1 MNIPAT
7 TTIKNFG
14 RNKMEI
20 IFNKNCVETKQI
32 DGEPCILIKELIE
45 LAGVHFTQ
53 IYQKLRNKYS
63 LHKYLRGGSRNRC
76 ITLEGCIKVLES
88 FREPN
93 DALINEIKNT
103 LERFDIKEPEF
114 EKKIPAEQLIDLEM
128 KRLDNEKL
136 DFKKLEE
143 KIGKLEDN
151 LNFSNISTKQ
161 YIGFL
166 EDKIFTI
173 DDKISD
179 IENNLGQLNDKPN
192 QKDTSFRTLLKE
204 CIKEII
210 REELTNE

>member
-1 MNIPAT
+1 
-7 TTIKNFG
+7 
-14 RNKMEI
+14 MEI
-20 IFNKNCVETKQI
+20 IFNKNCVETI
-32 DGEPCILIKELIE
+32 EIFGEPCIKITELIE

-53 IYQKLRNKYS
+53 IYQKLRKKYS

-93 DALINEIKNT
+93 DTLINEIKKT
-103 LERFDIKEPEF
+103 QERFDVKEPAF

-136 DFKKLEE
+136 DFDDLKQRVETLGN
-143 KIGKLEDN
+143 KINDIEVGNSLFGSHVQDFVDSVYDR
-151 LNFSNISTKQ
+151 L
-161 YIGFL
+161 
-166 EDKIFTI
+166 D
-173 DDKISD
+173 D

-192 QKDTSFRTLLKE
+192 QSSFKDLLKE

-210 REELTNE
+210 KEELSNERA